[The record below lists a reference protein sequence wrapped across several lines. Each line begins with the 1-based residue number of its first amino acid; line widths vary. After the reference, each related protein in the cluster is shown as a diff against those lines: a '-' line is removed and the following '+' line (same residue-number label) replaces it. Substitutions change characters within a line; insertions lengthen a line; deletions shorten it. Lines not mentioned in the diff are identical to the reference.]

1 MKPLLACLLLGIAA
15 MAEDSYTRALEAD
28 LPAWSVSMSP
38 EYYRGEGRQ
47 GGVDIVDDAER
58 GAVLRCRFGFAD
70 AKKSEPVF
78 LTRKLDPQPPRLDV
92 LAVRFWAKLSA
103 PLIDPQGGFIL
114 RLRTSDTAHDNWN
127 VQELLGK
134 PFPVGQWVH
143 VEVDTRPGPNAR
155 NIWGKVF
162 GNIREMTFRLDDID
176 DQNGTAEL
184 CIDDIELVLSRPPA
198 DEPYTPTIA
207 ERPQATAP
215 QVLLLHHAAAGH
227 YRLPEAFRAVAPN
240 VGIDTY
246 PFRGRH
252 FEFFGLPTDL
262 RQYDA
267 IVLLDIDPFVLTAAQ
282 ATGLADAVA
291 SGTSLLCF
299 GGAVS
304 FCDAKA
310 LPNPLGA
317 ALPVTFH
324 LGDAPSTAAESP
336 VAGESHPL
344 NQGFDPVWLGQV
356 GRCQP
361 LIPKPGTAT
370 PWLAGRQPLVVAG
383 TFHQGRTVVVN
394 AQCQYLR
401 LGDNDLFA
409 SPLGDDLMRR
419 LAAYALR
426 REPVPGIQSLRLEP
440 VPIGGGIVVG
450 TVAGGPALRVFLD
463 GNPVTIADGRFSLD
477 LPAPKEAEEA
487 HLLRIEARDGNG
499 VTDWRDLPL
508 VVRHPLDF
516 QVHWTRNCFTFEPAG
531 RIEFDLALRAH
542 DVPEVEAGPGTTVRY
557 RNRWPVTV
565 DSFADIWLVRE
576 GKTYHNQAS
585 PVEVKTVAESGIR
598 PAYRVSGIARAAR
611 PGENT
616 AYAADDRV
624 LNCQRSVRCLAQGQV
639 AIDTDYEVRQDL
651 DVHRLPLTIS
661 LPTGNYAGLSYRL
674 RSGDT
679 ASEGRFPTEPQRKPL
694 FDVRGAT
701 FEITTPDGPVRIAVT
716 DPNLR
721 VWCQDLRQYQMNV
734 FRLEIEAPLEKR
746 TAKSGE
752 SYRIPLLIQGPVP
765 GTAVTLPESGDVR
778 FSAELRDPKTGE
790 TWPIPAASGAG
801 HFSAALPGLSPG
813 GYQLVATASASA
825 GPLVSTSADCFV
837 VDPLPASGFYP
848 LMCYVDLAEDGHCLD
863 PAGVVAHLKDMRDAG
878 FNTAAI
884 SGPTTLASETSS
896 PGRDLRAFAASQAAR
911 LGLALTFE
919 YSNFTTF
926 RSNAAPTPCPFTPEG
941 KQAVHDHLAP
951 LLDIANR
958 SPRLLTA
965 KVIDE
970 PHLGP
975 DHVSWD
981 CPHCQAEFQ
990 RLYSLDLQTARAS
1003 EEPYAKWA
1011 RADFVGHLVGEVFRL
1026 GAEDKAANATG
1037 SWQLLLT
1044 YMATGL
1050 GYQNP
1055 QKTVQD
1061 ALDWSWY
1068 AGWVDFDIYPYF
1080 YPESQHLRMVQAAY
1094 GMSYMREVARARHA
1108 PWGFYVELDDRN
1120 WPFQQN
1126 PKEASA
1132 ECAFTAVA
1140 HGADYLNT
1148 FIHRLA
1154 STGCGAR
1161 PERWQ
1166 LARQAFREIGRLGP
1180 MLAASPAARS
1190 RLAVLHP
1197 NADERIR
1204 NGYARPDHTLEL
1216 LKGVFGDLDVLPEQ
1230 LVRESGTI
1238 PYQSLLLLDTE
1249 FLHEDT
1255 IAPLQHWI
1263 GNGGILFC
1271 DRLPTRTHRGEA
1283 IVWTGLGEP
1292 ESTLGNSSVRRLG
1305 RGRVTFLP
1313 ENPEPVLQALV
1324 ETVSPDPAAVA
1335 RQVQKLADTIE
1346 AVAGPMPVRVA
1357 VRDAEEAP
1365 TCVDTVLVGLRRM
1378 PEGVLLVAVNH
1389 RPVPVEASIDL
1400 RDQAWRFRDASDT
1413 PLPFATE
1420 GTVLTMQLA
1429 PRGHRVFVGSR
1440 K

>member
-1 MKPLLACLLLGIAA
+1 MKPLLACLLLGVAT
-15 MAEDSYTRALEAD
+15 MAEDTYTRALEAD

-38 EYYRGEGRQ
+38 EYYRGEGQR
-47 GGVDIVDDAER
+47 GGVEIVDDAER
-58 GAVLRCRFGFAD
+58 DEVIRCRFGFAD

-103 PLIDPQGGFIL
+103 PLIDPKGGLIL

-143 VEVDTRPGPNAR
+143 VEVDTRPGPNTR

-184 CIDDIELVLSRPPA
+184 CIDDIELVLSRPPE
-198 DEPYTPTIA
+198 DETYTPTIA
-207 ERPQATAP
+207 ERPQGNTP
-215 QVLLLHHAAAGH
+215 RVLLLHHAAAGH

-240 VGIDTY
+240 ASIDAY

-252 FEFFGLPTDL
+252 FEFFGVPTDFL
-262 RQYDA
+262 KYDA

-282 ATGLADAVA
+282 ATGIADAVA

-299 GGAVS
+299 GGTVS

-310 LPNPLGA
+310 LPNPLRA
-317 ALPVTFH
+317 ALPVTFQ
-324 LGDAPSTAAESP
+324 LGDPAATAVVSP

-344 NQGFDPVWLGQV
+344 NQGFAPAWLGQV
-356 GRCQP
+356 ARCQP
-361 LIPKPGTAT
+361 LVPKPGTAT
-370 PWLAGRQPLVVAG
+370 PWLAGKQPLVAAG

-401 LGDNDLFA
+401 LGENDFFA
-409 SPLGDDLMRR
+409 SPLGDDFMRC
-419 LAAYALR
+419 LAAYALH
-426 REPVPGIQSLRLEP
+426 REPGQGILSLHLEP
-440 VPIGGGIVVG
+440 VPVGGGTITGNVV
-450 TVAGGPALRVFLD
+450 GGPALQVFFD
-463 GNPVTIADGRFSLD
+463 GNPVTIADGKFSLD
-477 LPAPKEAEEA
+477 LPTPREAQET
-487 HLLRIEARDGNG
+487 HRLRIEARAGKQ
-499 VTDWRDLPL
+499 VTDWRDVPL
-508 VVRHPLDF
+508 IVRHPLDF
-516 QVHWTRNCFTFEPAG
+516 QVNWTRNCFTFEPTG
-531 RIEFDLALRAH
+531 RIEFGLALQAH
-542 DVPEVEAGPGTTVRY
+542 DVPEVQAGPGVTVRY

-576 GKTYHNQAS
+576 GKTYHNQAGPS
-585 PVEVKTVAESGIR
+585 EVETVAESGIR

-611 PGENT
+611 PGDNT
-616 AYAADDRV
+616 TYAADDRI
-624 LNCQRSVRCLAQGQV
+624 LNCRRSVRCLAQGQV
-639 AIDTDYEVRQDL
+639 AIETDYEVRQDL
-651 DVHRLPLTIS
+651 EVQRLPLTVS
-661 LPTGNYAGLSYRL
+661 LPAEDYAGLSYRL
-674 RSGDT
+674 QTGDSV
-679 ASEGRFPTEPQRKPL
+679 SEGRFPAEPQKQPL
-694 FDVRGAT
+694 FDVRGAVL
-701 FEITTPDGPVRIAVT
+701 EITTPDGPIRIAVT

-721 VWCQDLRQYQMNV
+721 VWCQDLRQYQMNA
-734 FRLEIEAPLEKR
+734 FRLEIEAPLAKG
-746 TAKSGE
+746 TVKSGAT
-752 SYRIPLLIQGPVP
+752 YRIPLLIQGPVP
-765 GTAVTLPESGDVR
+765 GTATSSPESGDIH
-778 FSAELRDPKTGE
+778 FTAELRNPKTGE
-790 TWPIPAASGAG
+790 SWPIPANSDGT
-801 HFSAALPGLSPG
+801 HFATTLPGLSPG
-813 GYQLVATASASA
+813 RYQLMATASSAA

-837 VDPLPASGFYP
+837 VEPLPASGFYP
-848 LMCYVDLAEDGHCLD
+848 LMCYVDLAVDGHCLD
-863 PAGVVAHLKDMRDAG
+863 PEGVVECLTDIRDAG
-878 FNTAAI
+878 FNAAAI
-884 SGPTTLASETSS
+884 SGPTTLASETPS
-896 PGRDLRAFAASQAAR
+896 PGRDLRAFAASQAAQ

-926 RSNAAPTPCPFTPEG
+926 RSNATPTPCPFTPEG
-941 KQAVHDHLAP
+941 KQAIHDHLAP

-958 SPRLLTA
+958 TPRLLTA

-970 PHLGP
+970 PHLGL

-981 CPHCQAEFQ
+981 CPHCLAEFQ
-990 RLYSLDLQTARAS
+990 RVYRLDMLTARDS

-1011 RADFVGHLVGEVFRL
+1011 RADFAGHLVGEVFRL

-1055 QKTVQD
+1055 QKVVQD
-1061 ALDWSWY
+1061 ALDWSRY

-1094 GMSYMREVARARHA
+1094 GMSYMREVARARRV

-1161 PERWQ
+1161 PERWE
-1166 LARQAFREIGRLGP
+1166 LAQQAFREINRLGP
-1180 MLAASPAARS
+1180 TLASSPAVRS
-1190 RLAVLHP
+1190 QLAILHP
-1197 NADERIR
+1197 NADEKIR

-1230 LVRESGTI
+1230 VVRESGTI
-1238 PYQSLLLLDTE
+1238 PYQSLLLLDAE

-1255 IAPLQHWI
+1255 VAPLQQWI

-1271 DRLPTRTHRGEA
+1271 DRLPTRTQRGQP
-1283 IVWTGLGEP
+1283 IVWTGLGEATP
-1292 ESTLGNSSVRRLG
+1292 GVGGCHIRSLGKGKVA
-1305 RGRVTFLP
+1305 FLP
-1313 ENPEPVLQALV
+1313 ENPEPTLQALV
-1324 ETVSPDPAAVA
+1324 EAASPDSAAVA
-1335 RQVQKLADTIE
+1335 RQVHQLADTIE
-1346 AVAGPMPVRVA
+1346 AIAGPMPLRVA
-1357 VRDAEEAP
+1357 VRDIAEAP
-1365 TCVDTVLVGLRRM
+1365 TCVDTVLVGLRST
-1378 PEGVLLVAVNH
+1378 PKGSLLIAVNH

-1400 RDQAWRFRDASDT
+1400 RDKAWRFRDTLDS
-1413 PLPFATE
+1413 PLPFSLK
-1420 GTVLTMQLA
+1420 GTVLTLHLA
-1429 PRGHRVFVGSR
+1429 PRGHRVLEGSR
-1440 K
+1440 R